1 MPSLMPNL
9 SVTIPLLPEVRQH
22 NALINSPFSLSTLE
36 WRTFT
41 ALLQRI
47 NPDDAEFKEHFIPAS
62 ELVDLIAG
70 GSAYT
75 QLQQL
80 SKQITKQVLYVEQI
94 SMDGSR
100 MKDPDYEYI
109 PLLAKASYV
118 KNRGGLVLIVNP
130 LFSPYLLQLAEKGNF
145 TKSRAAELKHLKG
158 SHSFKIYW
166 LLSEYR
172 TFGYRTF
179 TVAELRFRLGIMADE
194 YAGRFNNFKAKV
206 LDKAQEELANTDL
219 AFQFELLR
227 VGKVVEKIRFTFSS
241 KPLRVTASATKMP
254 PLDTASAT
262 KMPLPVD
269 SVFEHWEQELQQ
281 IGVSKEGL
289 NIIRRHMSE
298 GQYPVAYIDY
308 VLLNLRKPR
317 KSAIRKPADYA
328 FKCITGKLLL
338 DEYYRS
344 LETPSIV
351 PSKAVRKAP
360 NKPGLVVNTEE
371 KVIQLSE
378 VQYMYE
384 NPGPFAKRNERAPN
398 LEEHLRRIYL
408 SQGFVLETRN
418 GVQVLVMKSQGL
430 ESEYG
435 KH

>member
-1 MPSLMPNL
+1 MPSPMPNL

-172 TFGYRTF
+172 TFGSRTF
-179 TVAELRFRLGIMADE
+179 TVAELRFRLGITADE

-254 PLDTASAT
+254 LSAT
-262 KMPLPVD
+262 KMPSPVD
-269 SVFEHWEQELQQ
+269 AILEPWEQELQQ
-281 IGVSKEGL
+281 VGVSKEGRD
-289 NIIRRHMSE
+289 IIRRHLSE
-298 GQYPVAYIDY
+298 GQYPVAYLDY
-308 VLLNLRKPR
+308 VLLNLRKAR
-317 KSAIRKPADYA
+317 KSPIRKPADYA

-344 LETPSIV
+344 LETPTVIPV
-351 PSKAVRKAP
+351 KTVRRATA
-360 NKPGLVVNTEE
+360 KPVVAADIEE

-378 VQYMYE
+378 VQQMYE
-384 NPGPFAKRNERAPN
+384 NPGPFIKRNELAPTFK
-398 LEEHLRRIYL
+398 EHLERIYL
-408 SQGFVLETRN
+408 SQGFVLETRE
-418 GVQVLVMKSQGL
+418 GVQVLIMKP
-430 ESEYG
+430 
-435 KH
+435 

>member
-94 SMDGSR
+94 SVDGSR
-100 MKDPDYEYI
+100 LKDPDYEYI

-172 TFGYRTF
+172 TFGSRTF
-179 TVAELRFRLGIMADE
+179 TVAELRFRLGITADE
-194 YAGRFNNFKAKV
+194 YSGRFNNFKAKV

-241 KPLRVTASATKMP
+241 KPLRVTAPATKMPLSATKMP
-254 PLDTASAT
+254 SPIVAILQ
-262 KMPLPVD
+262 P
-269 SVFEHWEQELQQ
+269 WEEELQQ
-281 IGVSKEGL
+281 LGVSKEGRD
-289 NIIRRHMSE
+289 IIRRHLDE
-298 GQYPVAYIDY
+298 GQYPIAYIDY
-308 VLLNLRKPR
+308 VLQNLRRPR
-317 KSAIRKPADYA
+317 KSPVRKPADYT

-344 LETPSIV
+344 LETPAV
-351 PSKAVRKAP
+351 APAKAARKAP
-360 NKPGLVVNTEE
+360 TKPKLVVEIEE

-378 VQYMYE
+378 VQQMYE
-384 NPGPFAKRNERAPN
+384 NPGPFAKRNERAPTF
-398 LEEHLRRIYL
+398 EEHLQRIYL
-408 SQGFVLETRN
+408 SQGFVLETRD
-418 GVQVLVMKSQGL
+418 GAQVLIMKS
-430 ESEYG
+430 
-435 KH
+435 